1 VKNNRGYT
9 LIELLIVIAMISI
22 LSGAMFT
29 VVTGP
34 LQEWKMADVQSE
46 LESGVGLAVCKLIE
60 DAADAKSLE
69 YSEEDQRIDL
79 LIGDET
85 VVYFVD
91 ENKSLR
97 RVVGEVVPNL
107 PSQGALLVPHLQE
120 FTVTAM
126 DSPDRYHFVLTA
138 SQELFHQDFKS
149 SRSIKFTVGRPWL
162 EVAR

>member
-1 VKNNRGYT
+1 MKNNRGYT

-60 DAADAKSLE
+60 DVADAKSLE
-69 YSEEDQRIDL
+69 YSEEDQRIGL

-107 PSQGALLVPHLQE
+107 PNQGALLVPHLQE
-120 FTVTAM
+120 FSLIEL
-126 DSPDRYHFVLTA
+126 DHPDRFQLELTA
-138 SQELFHQDFKS
+138 SQTLFQQDFKS
-149 SRSIKFTVGRPWL
+149 SRSIEFTVGRPWL